1 MTFYFQLHAKI
12 FFIIFK
18 DRVEMRLKNE
28 NLNIIDIILK
38 ILKLHEELKEKFK

>member
-1 MTFYFQLHAKI
+1 
-12 FFIIFK
+12 
-18 DRVEMRLKNE
+18 MRLKNE